1 MATFL
6 VAGAKFH
13 VFAARFPQIRAFWDV
28 KAICLGLYFATFGR
42 VVAFGG
48 SLRLPSSIR

>member
-6 VAGAKFH
+6 VPGAKFH
-13 VFAARFPQIRAFWDV
+13 VFAGRFLQIRALWDV
-28 KAICLGLYFATFGR
+28 KAIYLDLYFTTFGR
-42 VVAFGG
+42 VVASGG

>member
-1 MATFL
+1 MVIFL
-6 VAGAKFH
+6 VPGAKFH
-13 VFAARFPQIRAFWDV
+13 VFAARFLQIRALCDV
-28 KAICLGLYFATFGR
+28 KAIYLGLYFATFGR